1 MIVSPFLPQSRAT
14 DTPRRPRHAGN
25 EGASRDRG
33 AVMPVIQINL
43 MEGRT
48 EAQKEALM
56 REVTRAAVDTLGVK
70 PQAVRIMLNELRSG
84 HYAVAG
90 EPKYVEASEQPA
102 AASNGT
108 APTNGHEKAP
118 AN

>member
-1 MIVSPFLPQSRAT
+1 
-14 DTPRRPRHAGN
+14 
-25 EGASRDRG
+25 
-33 AVMPVIQINL
+33 MPVIQINL

-90 EPKYVEASEQPA
+90 EPKYAEASEQPA

>member
-1 MIVSPFLPQSRAT
+1 
-14 DTPRRPRHAGN
+14 
-25 EGASRDRG
+25 
-33 AVMPVIQINL
+33 MPVIQINL

-90 EPKYVEASEQPA
+90 EPKYAEASEQP